1 MRNMIDSMRIRE
13 ARKFLQ
19 MRRGSLV
26 SVHPLLAC
34 LALTGIYGS
43 IKHMDFSFTTSNSLN
58 IRSLLYDSPGLDSC
72 AGKHIAKCQPRNSN
86 EVICM
91 KPVAS
96 TITRETV
103 LVFTVNLDKHKD
115 A

>member
-1 MRNMIDSMRIRE
+1 MIDSMRIKE

-26 SVHPLLAC
+26 SVHPFLAC

-43 IKHMDFSFTTSNSLN
+43 IKYMDLSFTTSNSLN
-58 IRSLLYDSPGLDSC
+58 IRSLLHDSLGLDLC
-72 AGKHIAKCQPRNSN
+72 ASKHIVKSQPRHSN
-86 EVICM
+86 EVVCV

-96 TITRETV
+96 TITLETV
-103 LVFTVNLDKHKD
+103 LVFIVNLDKHKD